1 MSNGVTAMYDDAE
14 EYEALAKH
22 FNVKVKQA
30 DDGLWWPY
38 NMDSDHYEELKKRY
52 RDEQRT

>member
-1 MSNGVTAMYDDAE
+1 MWDDAE
-14 EYEALAKH
+14 HYEELAKY
-22 FNVKVKQA
+22 FGVKVKQA

-52 RDEQRT
+52 RDEQRTQNS